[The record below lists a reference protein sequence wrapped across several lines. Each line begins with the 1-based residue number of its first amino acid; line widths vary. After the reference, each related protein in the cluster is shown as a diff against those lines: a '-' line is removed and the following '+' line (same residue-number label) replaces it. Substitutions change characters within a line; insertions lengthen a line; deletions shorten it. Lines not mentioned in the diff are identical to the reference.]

1 MKVGG
6 DVTPEILKPFG
17 IEVYELME
25 SCIYSMKKDKA
36 SIEDMYNDLLNLGS
50 IFGVEERAQVLV
62 KS

>member
-1 MKVGG
+1 MLE
-6 DVTPEILKPFG
+6 TLKRFG
-17 IEVYELME
+17 IEVYEL
-25 SCIYSMKKDKA
+25 SKSSIHIMKKDKA